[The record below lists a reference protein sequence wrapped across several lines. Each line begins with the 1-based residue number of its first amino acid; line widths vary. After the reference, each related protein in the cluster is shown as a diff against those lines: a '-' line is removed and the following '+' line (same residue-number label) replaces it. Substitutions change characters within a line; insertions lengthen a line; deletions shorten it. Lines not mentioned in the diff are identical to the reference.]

1 MMYAV
6 LCVYVF
12 VFMFNEYV
20 WFVCAL
26 LCDVVW
32 PVLLC
37 FVCVLCVC
45 VLLFVYMR
53 LGLLFVL
60 FCVVLYGWFVL
71 VLFVCVCSLN
81 VLVRRVCV
89 LFV

>member
-1 MMYAV
+1 MNMCGLFVIY
-6 LCVYVF
+6 CVMLYG
-12 VFMFNEYV
+12 
-20 WFVCAL
+20 
-26 LCDVVW
+26 
-32 PVLLC
+32 LC
-37 FVCVLCVC
+37 FCGVRVLCVC

-81 VLVRRVCV
+81 VLVRLVCV